1 MAEPLGVPGDTV
13 VSNEAGEALDHQSVT
28 KSVLSP
34 DKDVGLGYWNN
45 VECNVD
51 GMLGGVPTVDG
62 FSVVSRIDLQS
73 SRNFLAKLGIGAK
86 PGLRVVDRALEGGAG
101 IGRVTE
107 GLLLKV
113 AKVVD
118 IIEPV
123 VKFTDTIKGKDCV
136 CTIYNIGLEEWR
148 PKQDDQYD
156 LIWTQWCVGHL
167 SDAQLLQY
175 LKHCKLALKPGS
187 GLMVVKENL
196 STIDVDMFDEIDSS
210 ITRRDSKF
218 RSLFAEAGL
227 AIVRTELQKGFPKSN
242 LGKLLPVRLYALK
255 PT

>member
-1 MAEPLGVPGDTV
+1 MAGTSGLLRDGDFSNDGENATV
-13 VSNEAGEALDHQSVT
+13 HQDNAAS
-28 KSVLSP
+28 SLEP
-34 DKDVGLGYWNN
+34 DKDVGLGYWNS

-62 FSVVSRIDLQS
+62 FSVVSKIDLQS

-113 AKVVD
+113 SKNVD

-123 VKFTDTIKGKDCV
+123 AKFTDTIKGKDG
-136 CTIYNIGLEEWR
+136 ISSIQNIGLEEWR
-148 PKQDDQYD
+148 AKQGEPYD

-167 SDAQLLQY
+167 SDDQLLQY
-175 LKHCKLALKPGS
+175 LKECRSALKTGT
-187 GLMVVKENL
+187 GLAVIKENL
-196 STIDVDMFDEIDSS
+196 STSDSDMFDELDSS
-210 ITRRDSKF
+210 ITR
-218 RSLFAEAGL
+218 
-227 AIVRTELQKGFPKSN
+227 
-242 LGKLLPVRLYALK
+242 
-255 PT
+255 

>member
-1 MAEPLGVPGDTV
+1 MAEPSDLPGNTEG
-13 VSNEAGEALDHQSVT
+13 SNGTRKSSDHQT
-28 KSVLSP
+28 TALSP
-34 DKDVGLGYWNN
+34 NKDVGLGYWNN

-51 GMLGGVPTVDG
+51 GMLGG

-113 AKVVD
+113 AKTVD

-123 VKFTDTIKGKDCV
+123 IKFTDTIKGKDGV
-136 CTIYNIGLEEWR
+136 CKIHNVGLEEWR
-148 PKQDDQYD
+148 PTQDDQYD

-175 LKHCKLALKPGS
+175 LKECKSALKPGT
-187 GLMVVKENL
+187 GLAVVKENL

-210 ITRRDSKF
+210 ITRRDDKF

-242 LGKLLPVRLYALK
+242 LGKLLPVRVYALK
-255 PT
+255 PVSSAS